1 MNVYDFDG
9 TIYNG
14 ESIFDFYLFT
24 VRRQPKLIKYI
35 YIVVKT
41 LIRYKMCRVSEEE
54 LLRLAQ
60 KYAGQYLQELHN
72 PEQTVCDFWDKFE
85 RKIKPFYATV
95 QNEHDI
101 VISASVELLLQEIL
115 KRIGVKHYICTVM
128 NIENGEVTEFCY
140 RGTKAALFQ
149 RKYPDAK
156 IENFYTDSEN
166 DRAMMNLAKNSF
178 LVKGKQ
184 IRRMEE

>member
-60 KYAGQYLQELHN
+60 KCAGQYLQ
-72 PEQTVCDFWDKFE
+72 
-85 RKIKPFYATV
+85 
-95 QNEHDI
+95 
-101 VISASVELLLQEIL
+101 
-115 KRIGVKHYICTVM
+115 
-128 NIENGEVTEFCY
+128 
-140 RGTKAALFQ
+140 
-149 RKYPDAK
+149 
-156 IENFYTDSEN
+156 
-166 DRAMMNLAKNSF
+166 
-178 LVKGKQ
+178 
-184 IRRMEE
+184 